1 MGRLRDKSTE
11 LSIISYQI
19 QDELAHAVFLLAW
32 HCVCV
37 CVCFELWCLRYMTG
51 SQLDRFWIVLVG

>member
-1 MGRLRDKSTE
+1 MLEFILEDPCHKNMGRLCDKSTE

-37 CVCFELWCLRYMTG
+37 CVY
-51 SQLDRFWIVLVG
+51 VLNYGVYGI